1 MADYRPSRTVA
12 VVALLGL
19 TLSSGVVH
27 AQRRWDPI
35 SPIPSG
41 TTIQVR
47 TLDPIRASTFD
58 GRIYRGVIE
67 NDVLDADGRLAI
79 EEGSTAELVA
89 RDIGGGELDIDLDS
103 VTVEGRRFA
112 VRADSSVVGTGG
124 RDRDVFD
131 SKTGQSAIAGAVVG
145 SIIGAIAGGG
155 KGAAV
160 GAGVGAAAGAGA
172 RIATRGRNIDVPSDT
187 VLTFRLTRPIY
198 IDVADDG
205 YDRDGFHYHR
215 NPRQ

>member
-1 MADYRPSRTVA
+1 
-12 VVALLGL
+12 
-19 TLSSGVVH
+19 
-27 AQRRWDPI
+27 
-35 SPIPSG
+35 
-41 TTIQVR
+41 
-47 TLDPIRASTFD
+47 
-58 GRIYRGVIE
+58 
-67 NDVLDADGRLAI
+67 
-79 EEGSTAELVA
+79 
-89 RDIGGGELDIDLDS
+89 

-112 VRADSSVVGTGG
+112 VRADSSVVGTVG
-124 RDRDVFD
+124 RDRDIID
-131 SKTGQSAIAGAVVG
+131 SRTGQSAIAGAVVG

-155 KGAAV
+155 KGAAI

-215 NPRQ
+215 YQHQ